1 MLDDLID
8 AEDSG
13 FEVTTEGESMSI
25 SNGNGLGRLDENFMS
40 SWSENKSILVGQGT
54 TMEVLQVPL
63 IQIEQGGKIMSLP
76 DDRIDEILIDDEG
89 IWYVSGGAV
98 SYQKQRGGS
107 SHEWQVPSG
116 GLVNDV
122 TLLEDSLLV
131 AHSEGLVEIFADD
144 DEEEIHHIEG
154 QEVILALD
162 YHKIC
167 QSFLPLYFQW
177 IISMILARIGLL

>member
-1 MLDDLID
+1 MRVSLVDDEDASGSITIIEELLDDLID

-40 SWSENKSILVGQGT
+40 SWSENKSTLVGQGT

-98 SYQKQRGGS
+98 SYQKQKEVQAMNGKF
-107 SHEWQVPSG
+107 QVEDW
-116 GLVNDV
+116 LMM
-122 TLLEDSLLV
+122 LLCWK
-131 AHSEGLVEIFADD
+131 
-144 DEEEIHHIEG
+144 IH
-154 QEVILALD
+154 
-162 YHKIC
+162 YW
-167 QSFLPLYFQW
+167 LPTVKVW
-177 IISMILARIGLL
+177 